1 MTVLIELLLLYLA
14 AVNLLAF
21 VLYGVDKLK
30 ARQGRWRISEAT
42 LLLLAAI
49 GGALGAWVGM
59 QLWRHKTQHPRFRY
73 GVPLLLL
80 AWLVLLTWG
89 LAQV

>member
-14 AVNLLAF
+14 AVNVLAF
-21 VLYGVDKLK
+21 VLYGVDKFK

-42 LLLLAAI
+42 LLLTAVL

-59 QLWRHKTQHPRFRY
+59 QLWHHKTLHPHFRY
-73 GVPLLLL
+73 GLPFLVL
-80 AWLVLLTWG
+80 AWLVLLTWIYPR
-89 LAQV
+89 L

>member
-14 AVNLLAF
+14 AVNVLAF
-21 VLYGVDKLK
+21 MLYGVDKFK

-42 LLLLAAI
+42 LLLTAVL

-59 QLWRHKTQHPRFRY
+59 LLWHHKTLHPRFRY
-73 GVPLLLL
+73 GLPLLVL
-80 AWLVLLTWG
+80 AWLVLLTWIYPR
-89 LAQV
+89 L

>member
-80 AWLVLLTWG
+80 VWLVLLTWG

>member
-14 AVNLLAF
+14 AVNVLAF
-21 VLYGVDKLK
+21 VLYGVDKFK

-42 LLLLAAI
+42 LLLTAVL

-59 QLWRHKTQHPRFRY
+59 QLWHHKTLHPRFRY
-73 GVPLLLL
+73 GLPLLVL
-80 AWLVLLTWG
+80 AWLVLLTWIYPR
-89 LAQV
+89 L

>member
-21 VLYGVDKLK
+21 VLYGVDKFK

>member
-14 AVNLLAF
+14 AVNVLAF
-21 VLYGVDKLK
+21 VLYGVDKFK

>member
-14 AVNLLAF
+14 AVNVLAF
-21 VLYGVDKLK
+21 VLYGVDKFK

-42 LLLLAAI
+42 LLLTAVL

-59 QLWRHKTQHPRFRY
+59 LLWHHKTLHPRFRY
-73 GVPLLLL
+73 GLPLLVL
-80 AWLVLLTWG
+80 AWLVLLTWIYPR
-89 LAQV
+89 L

>member
-73 GVPLLLL
+73 GVSLLLL